1 MQNPVVS
8 LLEVLLTIFI
18 AESSLYIL
26 MVLAVQSMHQGLRKL
41 RCGLEIWGDCAPLAV
56 PS

>member
-41 RCGLEIWGDCAPLAV
+41 TCGLEIWGDCAPLAV